1 MPIIPDGLYIVYS
14 IFHSSLY
21 CRAVYLRRQV
31 NTSWF
36 LFLQSAF
43 IRSQQKPHL
52 HCCTLVRT
60 LGLLFRL
67 QKKIGHCFYHTNEKA
82 WNFCWWNLASFV
94 LEMNLGNWLRCRCG
108 LIKTGSWPWCPN
120 GMTGEL
126 SKKKKRVVTIRFVIW
141 CYVNIENNFKQFEF
155 CSDSKHSKIFIS
167 QEGIIHYID
176 TESRGYKNGKT
187 SIIDFLY

>member
-1 MPIIPDGLYIVYS
+1 
-14 IFHSSLY
+14 
-21 CRAVYLRRQV
+21 
-31 NTSWF
+31 
-36 LFLQSAF
+36 
-43 IRSQQKPHL
+43 
-52 HCCTLVRT
+52 
-60 LGLLFRL
+60 
-67 QKKIGHCFYHTNEKA
+67 
-82 WNFCWWNLASFV
+82 
-94 LEMNLGNWLRCRCG
+94 
-108 LIKTGSWPWCPN
+108 
-120 GMTGEL
+120 MTGEL